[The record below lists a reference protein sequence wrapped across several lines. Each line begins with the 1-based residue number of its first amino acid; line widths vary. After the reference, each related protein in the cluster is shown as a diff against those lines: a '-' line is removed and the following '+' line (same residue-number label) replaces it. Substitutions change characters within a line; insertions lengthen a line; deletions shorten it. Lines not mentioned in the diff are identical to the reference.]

1 MSLEIKLSGSAEKPA
16 GRCPINTGN
25 QYLVENNI
33 FNSRDER
40 VKYLETGEAMKYA
53 VLIGDGMAD
62 YPIEKLGGKTIL
74 QAARTPA
81 MDYIAAHGKTGLAKT
96 IPEGFPPGS
105 DVANMSIFGYDPAVY
120 YSGRAP
126 LEAASMG
133 VALAPDD
140 VAFRCNLITIEHGRI
155 KDYSAGHIS
164 SEEAKILIETLD
176 AELSTEELSF
186 YPGISYRHLMVARK
200 NLGAETVCTPPH
212 DITGKKI
219 EEYLPGGKAGD
230 FFSGLIKA
238 SMVVLE
244 LHPVNLKRI
253 EEGKNP
259 ANSIWVWG
267 QGYAPKFTPFRELYG
282 KSGAIISAVDLLKG
296 IGAYAGL
303 DVIEVQGATGYLDTN
318 YEGKASAAIEIL
330 KTEDLVIVHV
340 EAPDEAGH
348 EGSID
353 KKLKAVEDFD
363 SRIVA
368 PILKHAEASDEPFTI
383 LVLPDHPTPISLKT
397 HTRDPIPF
405 AVYRTDKTD
414 SDGIETFDEESA
426 KKGSLGL
433 VTASDLIGM
442 LIRAK

>member
-1 MSLEIKLSGSAEKPA
+1 
-16 GRCPINTGN
+16 
-25 QYLVENNI
+25 
-33 FNSRDER
+33 
-40 VKYLETGEAMKYA
+40 MKYA

-74 QAARTPA
+74 QAAQTPA
-81 MDYIAAHGKTGLAKT
+81 MDYIAAHGKIGLAKT
-96 IPEGFPPGS
+96 IPDGLHPGS
-105 DVANMSIFGYDPAVY
+105 DVANMSILGYDPAVY

-133 VALAPDD
+133 VALASDD
-140 VAFRCNLITIEHGRI
+140 VAFRCNLVTIEHGRI

-176 AELSTEELSF
+176 AELSNEELSF
-186 YPGISYRHLMVARK
+186 YPGISYRHLLVAK
-200 NLGAETVCTPPH
+200 NNLGAEAECTPPH

-219 EEYLPGGKAGD
+219 EEYLPGGKEGD
-230 FFSGLIKA
+230 FFSDLIKK
-238 SMVVLE
+238 SIIVLE

-267 QGYAPKFTPFRELYG
+267 QGYAPKFTPFQELYG
-282 KSGAIISAVDLLKG
+282 KTGAVISAVDLLKG
-296 IGAYAGL
+296 IGVYAGM

-318 YEGKASAAIEIL
+318 YEGKASAAIEVL
-330 KTEDLVIVHV
+330 KNRDLVFVHV

-363 SRIVA
+363 SRIVS
-368 PILKHAEASDEPFTI
+368 PILKHAKASDEPFTI
-383 LVLPDHPTPISLKT
+383 LVLPDHPTPISIKT
-397 HTRDPIPF
+397 HARDPVPF
-405 AVYRTDKTD
+405 AVYRTDKAD
-414 SDGIETFDEESA
+414 SDSAEAFDEDSA

-433 VTASDLIGM
+433 VKASDLIGI
-442 LIRAK
+442 LVKAK

>member
-1 MSLEIKLSGSAEKPA
+1 
-16 GRCPINTGN
+16 
-25 QYLVENNI
+25 
-33 FNSRDER
+33 
-40 VKYLETGEAMKYA
+40 MKYA

-74 QAARTPA
+74 QAAQTPA
-81 MDYIAAHGKTGLAKT
+81 MDYIAAHGKIGLAKT
-96 IPEGFPPGS
+96 IPDGLHPGS
-105 DVANMSIFGYDPAVY
+105 DVANMSILGYDPAVY

-133 VALAPDD
+133 VALASDD
-140 VAFRCNLITIEHGRI
+140 VAFRCNLVTIEHGRI

-176 AELSTEELSF
+176 AELGNEELSF
-186 YPGISYRHLMVARK
+186 YPGISYRHLLVAK
-200 NLGAETVCTPPH
+200 NNLGAESECTPPH

-219 EEYLPGGKAGD
+219 EEYLPGGKKGD
-230 FFSGLIKA
+230 FFSDLIKK

-244 LHPVNLKRI
+244 LHSVNLKRI

-267 QGYAPKFTPFRELYG
+267 QGYAPKFTPFQKLYG
-282 KSGAIISAVDLLKG
+282 KTGAVISAVDLLKG
-296 IGAYAGL
+296 IGVYAGM

-318 YEGKASAAIEIL
+318 YEGKASAAIEVL
-330 KTEDLVIVHV
+330 KTRDLVFVHV

-368 PILKHAEASDEPFTI
+368 PILKHAKASDEPFTI
-383 LVLPDHPTPISLKT
+383 LVLPDHPTPISIKT
-397 HTRDPIPF
+397 HARDPVPF
-405 AVYRTDKTD
+405 AVYRTDKAD
-414 SDGIETFDEESA
+414 SDSAESFDEDSA

-433 VTASDLIGM
+433 VKASDLIGI
-442 LIRAK
+442 LVKAK

>member
-1 MSLEIKLSGSAEKPA
+1 
-16 GRCPINTGN
+16 
-25 QYLVENNI
+25 
-33 FNSRDER
+33 
-40 VKYLETGEAMKYA
+40 
-53 VLIGDGMAD
+53 MAD

-81 MDYIAAHGKTGLAKT
+81 MDYIAAHGNTGLAKT
-96 IPEGFPPGS
+96 IPDGFPAGS
-105 DVANMSIFGYDPAVY
+105 DVANMSILGYDPAVY

-133 VALAPDD
+133 VALASDD
-140 VAFRCNLITIEHGRI
+140 VAFRCNLVTIEQGRI

-164 SEEAKILIETLD
+164 SEEAEILIETLD
-176 AELSTEELSF
+176 TELGNEELRF
-186 YPGISYRHLMVARK
+186 YPGISYRHLLVARN
-200 NLGAETVCTPPH
+200 NLGVETECTPPH

-219 EEYLPGGKAGD
+219 EEYLPGGKDGD
-230 FFSGLIKA
+230 FFSDMIKK
-238 SMVVLE
+238 SMIILE

-267 QGYAPKFTPFRELYG
+267 QGYAPKFTPFQELYG
-282 KSGAIISAVDLLKG
+282 KAGAVISAVDLLKG
-296 IGAYAGL
+296 IGIYAGL
-303 DVIEVQGATGYLDTN
+303 DVIEVPGATGYLDTN
-318 YEGKASAAIEIL
+318 YEGKENAAIEAL
-330 KTEDLVIVHV
+330 KTRDLVFVHV

-353 KKLKAVEDFD
+353 KKLRAVEDFD

-368 PILKHAEASDEPFTI
+368 PILKHAKASDEPFTI

-397 HTRDPIPF
+397 HVPDPIPF

-414 SDGIETFDEESA
+414 SDGAETFDEESV
-426 KKGSLGL
+426 KKGSFGL
-433 VTASDLIGM
+433 VKASDLVGI
-442 LIRAK
+442 LVKAK

>member
-1 MSLEIKLSGSAEKPA
+1 
-16 GRCPINTGN
+16 
-25 QYLVENNI
+25 
-33 FNSRDER
+33 
-40 VKYLETGEAMKYA
+40 
-53 VLIGDGMAD
+53 MAD

-81 MDYIAAHGKTGLAKT
+81 MDYIAAHGNTGLAKT
-96 IPEGFPPGS
+96 IPDGLPAGS
-105 DVANMSIFGYDPAVY
+105 DVANMSILGYDPAVY

-133 VALAPDD
+133 VALASDD
-140 VAFRCNLITIEHGRI
+140 VAFRCNLVTIEQGRI

-164 SEEAKILIETLD
+164 SEEAEILIETLD
-176 AELSTEELSF
+176 TELGNEELRF
-186 YPGISYRHLMVARK
+186 YPGISYRHLLVARN
-200 NLGAETVCTPPH
+200 NLGVETECTPPH

-219 EEYLPGGKAGD
+219 EEYLPGGKDGD
-230 FFSGLIKA
+230 FFSDMIKK
-238 SMVVLE
+238 SMIILE

-267 QGYAPKFTPFRELYG
+267 QGYAPKFTPFQELYG
-282 KSGAIISAVDLLKG
+282 KAGAVISAVDLLKG
-296 IGAYAGL
+296 IGIYAGL
-303 DVIEVQGATGYLDTN
+303 DVIEVPGATGYLDTN
-318 YEGKASAAIEIL
+318 YEGKANAAIEAL
-330 KTEDLVIVHV
+330 KARDLVFVHV

-353 KKLKAVEDFD
+353 KKLRAVEDFD

-368 PILKHAEASDEPFTI
+368 PILKHAKASDEPFTI

-397 HTRDPIPF
+397 HVPDPIPF

-414 SDGIETFDEESA
+414 SDGAETFDEESV
-426 KKGSLGL
+426 KKGSFGL
-433 VTASDLIGM
+433 VKASDLVGI
-442 LIRAK
+442 LVKAK

>member
-1 MSLEIKLSGSAEKPA
+1 
-16 GRCPINTGN
+16 
-25 QYLVENNI
+25 
-33 FNSRDER
+33 
-40 VKYLETGEAMKYA
+40 
-53 VLIGDGMAD
+53 MAD

-74 QAARTPA
+74 QAAQTPA
-81 MDYIAAHGKTGLAKT
+81 MDYIAAHGKIGLAKT
-96 IPEGFPPGS
+96 IPDGLHPGS
-105 DVANMSIFGYDPAVY
+105 DVANMSILGYDPAVY

-133 VALAPDD
+133 VALASDD
-140 VAFRCNLITIEHGRI
+140 VAFRCNLVTIEHGRI

-176 AELSTEELSF
+176 AELGNEELSF
-186 YPGISYRHLMVARK
+186 YPGISYRHLLVAK
-200 NLGAETVCTPPH
+200 NNLGAEAECTPPH

-219 EEYLPGGKAGD
+219 EEYLPGGKEGD
-230 FFSGLIKA
+230 FFSDLIKK
-238 SMVVLE
+238 SMIVLE

-267 QGYAPKFTPFRELYG
+267 QGYAPKFTPFQELYS
-282 KSGAIISAVDLLKG
+282 KTGAVISAVDLLKG
-296 IGAYAGL
+296 IGVYAGM

-318 YEGKASAAIEIL
+318 YEGKASAAIEVL
-330 KTEDLVIVHV
+330 KTRDLVFVHV

-363 SRIVA
+363 SRIVS
-368 PILKHAEASDEPFTI
+368 PILKHAKASDEPFTI
-383 LVLPDHPTPISLKT
+383 LVLPDHPTPISIKT
-397 HTRDPIPF
+397 HARDPVPF
-405 AVYRTDKTD
+405 AVYRTDKAD
-414 SDGIETFDEESA
+414 SDSAEAFDEDSA

-433 VTASDLIGM
+433 VKASDLIGI
-442 LIRAK
+442 LVKAK

>member
-1 MSLEIKLSGSAEKPA
+1 
-16 GRCPINTGN
+16 
-25 QYLVENNI
+25 
-33 FNSRDER
+33 
-40 VKYLETGEAMKYA
+40 
-53 VLIGDGMAD
+53 MAD

-74 QAARTPA
+74 QAAQTPA
-81 MDYIAAHGKTGLAKT
+81 MDYIAAHGKIGLAKT
-96 IPEGFPPGS
+96 IPDGLHPGS
-105 DVANMSIFGYDPAVY
+105 DVANMSILGYDPAVY

-133 VALAPDD
+133 VALASDD
-140 VAFRCNLITIEHGRI
+140 VAFRCNLVTIEHGRI

-176 AELSTEELSF
+176 AELGNEELSF
-186 YPGISYRHLMVARK
+186 YPGISYRHLLVAK
-200 NLGAETVCTPPH
+200 NNLGAEAECTPPH

-219 EEYLPGGKAGD
+219 EEYLPGGKKGD
-230 FFSGLIKA
+230 FFSDLIKK

-267 QGYAPKFTPFRELYG
+267 QGYAPKFTPFQKLYG
-282 KSGAIISAVDLLKG
+282 KTGAVISAVDLLKG
-296 IGAYAGL
+296 IGVYAGM

-318 YEGKASAAIEIL
+318 YEGKASAAIEVL
-330 KTEDLVIVHV
+330 KTRDLVFVHV

-368 PILKHAEASDEPFTI
+368 PILKHAKASDEPFTI
-383 LVLPDHPTPISLKT
+383 LVLPDHPTPISIKT
-397 HTRDPIPF
+397 HARDPVPF
-405 AVYRTDKTD
+405 AVYRTDKAD
-414 SDGIETFDEESA
+414 SDSAESFDEDSA

-433 VTASDLIGM
+433 VKASDLIGI
-442 LIRAK
+442 LVKAK